1 MCVCAN
7 LVMVFFCL
15 RNVQNGQQG
24 MVPVACWKVAA
35 ANFSDEEG
43 SVTGG
48 SSNKQRAASLRY
60 SKRASSLRN
69 SFASRA

>member
-1 MCVCAN
+1 
-7 LVMVFFCL
+7 
-15 RNVQNGQQG
+15 